1 MKHLYTST
9 HTFDIIQFFSFLNH
23 QLLSMILTKVDFDSK
38 IFWFFSDYLINRQTQ
53 YVWNYFTSPF
63 FRADIDVGQRSTL
76 SSILSAFYI
85 ASIFYI
91 LGKRT
96 KNLSISILIF
106 FLLLFLTMV
115 FVFLRKKISK
125 NRTQIFFVVIVL
137 FFLFSDNSDL
147 SLSIISLR
155 FFISPNLQRT
165 LILLL

>member
-9 HTFDIIQFFSFLNH
+9 LTFDIIQFFSFLNH

-91 LGKRT
+91 LEKRT

>member
-1 MKHLYTST
+1 
-9 HTFDIIQFFSFLNH
+9 
-23 QLLSMILTKVDFDSK
+23 MILTKVDFDSK

-91 LGKRT
+91 LEKRT

-155 FFISPNLQRT
+155 FFIFPNLQRT

>member
-9 HTFDIIQFFSFLNH
+9 LTFDIIQFFSFLNH

-76 SSILSAFYI
+76 SFILSAFYI

-91 LGKRT
+91 LEKRT

>member
-1 MKHLYTST
+1 
-9 HTFDIIQFFSFLNH
+9 
-23 QLLSMILTKVDFDSK
+23 MILTKVDFDSK